1 MTFVAAAVTATQF
14 RSDPDA
20 RVLADAEDILVRVL
34 FDDIVRTLL
43 RPTTGRIPASAVVP
57 VTPVSTAAPPVAGSR
72 DRRRPAW
79 ARSPPGEVSGRSGR
93 MPT

>member
-57 VTPVSTAAPPVAGSR
+57 VTPVSTAEPVAEPR
-72 DRRRPAW
+72 DRRRPGW
-79 ARSPPGEVSGRSGR
+79 ARSPPGEASGRSGR